1 MKCQRT
7 RLPSSLLVHQNDKG
21 SEPHPLSRFYRDAEG
36 PDPLSPHVEHSKTA
50 PTWVPAAWRRAAR
63 CCPGASNLL
72 PRGVH
77 TPAVP
82 TATVALQGSVAAL
95 LITLW
100 HVSRCP
106 WVQLLVLTR
115 RQPLRAALCC
125 RQIQSTSSEDG
136 DSMLRHGDAH
146 RSLTMRALEAIAFVA
161 GLALAGE

>member
-1 MKCQRT
+1 
-7 RLPSSLLVHQNDKG
+7 
-21 SEPHPLSRFYRDAEG
+21 
-36 PDPLSPHVEHSKTA
+36 
-50 PTWVPAAWRRAAR
+50 
-63 CCPGASNLL
+63 
-72 PRGVH
+72 
-77 TPAVP
+77 VP

-146 RSLTMRALEAIAFVA
+146 CSLTMRALEAIAFVT